1 MSYTSGL
8 KTLLVPKQ
16 GYDNNYILELDQANN
31 GNEHLIISKMNDDL
45 YDLSIIK
52 NSRLLEG
59 YKKTIQYLIEKKKED
74 IREIHQYV
82 VQRNIEIEEYKKKI
96 EELSSKETI
105 EEEPNEDPGNLDCS
119 IEQLLRKQLDCTK
132 IDYTLEVISAT
143 RPFTLMLSMNDIQIL
158 IEITSI
164 SKNANDSLINSFK
177 ARVASSSAN
186 YGMFI
191 SMENT
196 YTIKSGISDFSI
208 IKENDK
214 YLLFLANLESNHAK
228 FKNAVN
234 ILTMITSK

>member
-8 KTLLVPKQ
+8 KTVLVPKQ
-16 GYDNNYILELDQANN
+16 GSDNNYILELDQATNA
-31 GNEHLIISKMNDDL
+31 NEHLIISKMNEDL

-59 YKKTIQYLIEKKKED
+59 YKSTIRYLIEKKKED

-82 VQRNIEIEEYKKKI
+82 VQRNNEIEEYKKKI
-96 EELSSKETI
+96 IELSSKEPI
-105 EEEPNEDPGNLDCS
+105 EEEPNQDPGNLDCS
-119 IEQLLRKQLDCTK
+119 IEQLLRKQLDYTK
-132 IDYTLEVISAT
+132 LEYTLEVISVT
-143 RPFTLMLSMNDIQIL
+143 RPFTLMLSINDIQIL

-208 IKENDK
+208 INENNK
-214 YLLFLANLESNHAK
+214 YLLFIANLESNHSK
-228 FKNAVN
+228 FKNAIN
-234 ILTMITSK
+234 ILSIIASK

>member
-1 MSYTSGL
+1 MSYASGL
-8 KTLLVPKQ
+8 KTILVPRQ
-16 GYDNNYILELDQANN
+16 GCDHNYILELDQATNS
-31 GNEHLIISKMNDDL
+31 NEHLIISKVNEDL

-59 YKKTIQYLIEKKKED
+59 YKSTIRYLIEKKKED

-82 VQRNIEIEEYKKKI
+82 VHRNDEIAEYKKQI

-105 EEEPNEDPGNLDCS
+105 DEEPDQDPGNLDCS

-132 IDYTLEVISAT
+132 TEYTLEVISAT
-143 RPFTLMLSMNDIQIL
+143 RPFTLMLSINDIQIL

-186 YGMFI
+186 YGIFI

-208 IKENDK
+208 INENDK
-214 YLLFLANLESNHAK
+214 YLLFIANLESNHSK

-234 ILTMITSK
+234 ILSIIASK